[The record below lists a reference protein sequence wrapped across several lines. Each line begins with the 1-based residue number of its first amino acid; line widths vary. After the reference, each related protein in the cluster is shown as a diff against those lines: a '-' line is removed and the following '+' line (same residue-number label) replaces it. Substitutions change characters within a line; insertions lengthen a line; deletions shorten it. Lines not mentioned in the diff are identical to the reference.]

1 MKAYKRVAALLSAA
15 VVLFT
20 AGCGSESSSDS
31 VESSSAASSVA
42 ESSSATDKKSAPS
55 GVSLSMKVGKS
66 DGKLDIAR
74 AEKKNKPMG
83 EEGTWTIFVYLCG
96 TDLESSGQGSA
107 SSDIEQMINAK
118 GSDKVKFVF
127 QTGGTSKWT
136 NENISA
142 DKAQRFVVQNG
153 KMELADTTELT
164 NMGDPSTLSGFL
176 KWGIEKYPA
185 EKMGLVVWDHGGGSI
200 SGACVDELNNGDMLT
215 LAEFNTALSET
226 YNSMTDQFEFIGF
239 DCCLMGTAETANI
252 FATYARYF
260 YGSQECEPGSGW
272 DYTTYGTYLAENPTA
287 NGGDLGKVIADSF
300 YEECASVGQ
309 ENSCTLTIIDL
320 SKYDDFVVSF
330 NSYAKELYE
339 KAGSDLAGVVRGVTS
354 AENFGGNNK
363 SEGYTNMVDV
373 GGIINQ
379 CSSYADGK
387 AALDALKSC
396 IVYNKNGSNHAKATG
411 LSVYYPLK
419 IQDAK
424 ELPTFSNICISP
436 YYLSLVDM
444 VAKGHSDSG
453 YNNDAIFGGD
463 VGEWTNTDCKTSMDD
478 SYFSSS
484 EEPKSEESK
493 LITFST
499 APTVTDDG
507 TYGFVL
513 DQNGLNNTAMVSAYI
528 CLDIDGKMLNL
539 GSTTD
544 IKADWESGMVA
555 DNFDGYW
562 LALSDGTMLTSC
574 VVEETEEYT
583 VFTAPIKLNGK
594 RTNLRLRVDKQY
606 QVTIE
611 GAWDGISANG
621 TAAREITKIK
631 EGDKVVVINSLL
643 DGTEIEMTEHT
654 WAADSGVTYA
664 YLPQGDYY
672 YGFTIDD
679 VYGDYFLTDP
689 VVFSIDESGNIKFK
703 AQAAQQ
709 TETENEEE

>member
-15 VVLFT
+15 VMMV
-20 AGCGSESSSDS
+20 ASGCGSDSSSEPESSAASS
-31 VESSSAASSVA
+31 VVESSSAAEKSS
-42 ESSSATDKKSAPS
+42 PS
-55 GVSLSMKVGKS
+55 GASLSMKVGKS
-66 DGKLDIAR
+66 DGNLSIQR

-107 SSDIEQMINAK
+107 SSDIEQMLNAK
-118 GSDKVKFVF
+118 GSDKVRFVI

-153 KMELADTTELT
+153 EMELADTAELT
-164 NMGDPSTLSGFL
+164 NMGDSSTLSGFL
-176 KWGIEKYPA
+176 KWGVEKYPA
-185 EKMGLVVWDHGGGSI
+185 AKMGLVVWDHGGGSI
-200 SGACVDELNNGDMLT
+200 SGACVDELNNGDTLT
-215 LAEFNTALSET
+215 LTEFNTALSDV

-300 YEECASVGQ
+300 YQECASVGQ

-320 SKYDDFVVSF
+320 SKFDDFVVAF
-330 NSYAKELYE
+330 NSYAKTLYE

-354 AENFGGNNK
+354 ADNFGGNNK
-363 SEGYTNMVDV
+363 TEGYTNMVDV
-373 GGIINQ
+373 GGIIDK
-379 CSSYADGK
+379 CSSYADGS
-387 AALDALKSC
+387 AALSALKNC
-396 IVYNKNGSNHAKATG
+396 IVYNKNGSNHAKASG

-419 IQDAK
+419 LQDAK
-424 ELPTFSNICISP
+424 ELTTFSNICISP
-436 YYLSLVDM
+436 YYLSIVDM

-453 YNNDAIFGGD
+453 YNNDAIFSND
-463 VGEWTNTDCKTSMDD
+463 QGEWTNTDCQTSTDD
-478 SYFSSS
+478 SYFTSS

-493 LITFST
+493 LITFS
-499 APTVTDDG
+499 AEPVVTDDG

-513 DQNGLNNTAMVSAYI
+513 DENGLSNTASVGAYI
-528 CLDIDGKMLNL
+528 YLDIEGKMVNL
-539 GSTTD
+539 GMTND
-544 IKADWESGMVA
+544 IKSDWESGTVA

-562 LALSDGTMLTSC
+562 LALSDGTILTSY
-574 VVEETEEYT
+574 VVDETDAYT

-594 RTNLRLRVDKQY
+594 RTNLRMRVDKQY

-611 GAWDGISANG
+611 GAWDGISENG
-621 TAAREITKIK
+621 TASRDVTKIK
-631 EGDKVVVINSLL
+631 AGDKVTVINYL
-643 DGTEIEMTEHT
+643 DDGSEMETTELT
-654 WAADSGVTYA
+654 WAADSGVSYS

-679 VYGDYFLTDP
+679 VYGDFLVTDP
-689 VVFSIDESGNIKFK
+689 VVFSIDASGNIKFK
-703 AQAAQQ
+703 VQA
-709 TETENEEE
+709 E